1 MYLFFT
7 VVNMF
12 LLILTY
18 CQLAQTN
25 SLLASLVTIMM
36 LRYNVCDDKC
46 ECVDS
51 EEDSDEEDE
60 SEDTE
65 DEDEISEDTDGEE
78 EKQEG
83 NEIYDFHCDKCQLMC
98 LRNDKCQNDDGYF
111 VSDNE
116 CATETKNDNE
126 ENDNETNTK
135 TTNEENEN
143 KSLDGLIKST
153 LQDIMSGGK
162 KNMFDEKGQLRED
175 LIGSV
180 FSRITAFSQANP
192 DVMEETGE
200 LALNDLASKGLSYV
214 NSLSA
219 LMEVLPASTYYTATQ
234 VQQVKERLDDMKTT
248 MCDVI
253 DTGDYTNLE
262 QVLEEST
269 RTLSTIV
276 EENDLL
282 VRHKV

>member
-25 SLLASLVTIMM
+25 SLLATLVTIMM
-36 LRYNVCDDKC
+36 LRYNECDDKC
-46 ECVDS
+46 EC
-51 EEDSDEEDE
+51 EDSDEEDSDNNE
-60 SEDTE
+60 S
-65 DEDEISEDTDGEE
+65 EDEISEDTDCGCE
-78 EKQEG
+78 QE
-83 NEIYDFHCDKCQLMC
+83 DVPCDE
-98 LRNDKCQNDDGYF
+98 N
-111 VSDNE
+111 NE
-116 CATETKNDNE
+116 CDNDESCLIKEGECGNHCKDDENNECITECCLVK
-126 ENDNETNTK
+126 ENDNEQDVG
-135 TTNEENEN
+135 EN
-143 KSLDGLIKST
+143 KSLNGLIKST

-162 KNMFDEKGQLRED
+162 KNIVDDKGQLRED

-180 FSRITAFSQANP
+180 FSRISAFSKANP
-192 DVMEETGE
+192 EVMEETE
-200 LALNDLASKGLSYV
+200 EMALNELASKGLSYV
-214 NSLSA
+214 NSMSA
-219 LMEVLPASTYYTATQ
+219 LMDLLPASSYYTPSQ

-269 RTLSTIV
+269 RTLTTIV

-282 VRHKV
+282 VRNKV